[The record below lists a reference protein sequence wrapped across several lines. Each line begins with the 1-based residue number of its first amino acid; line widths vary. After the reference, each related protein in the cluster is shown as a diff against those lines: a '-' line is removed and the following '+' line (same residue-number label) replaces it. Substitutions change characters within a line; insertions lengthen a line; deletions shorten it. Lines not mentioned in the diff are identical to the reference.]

1 MEQLRRAWA
10 ENLADMIA
18 SEEGYDLRR
27 ISPGLR
33 YERLD
38 QALRYIEVL
47 SSQMYLDLQ
56 YEITNRDDYIS
67 LLLAERK
74 QNDS

>member
-1 MEQLRRAWA
+1 VEQLRRAWA
-10 ENLADMIA
+10 ETLADMIA
-18 SEEGYDLRR
+18 SEEGYDLHR
-27 ISPGLR
+27 ISPGSR

-38 QALRYIEVL
+38 QALHYIEVL

-56 YEITNRDDYIS
+56 NEIINRDDYIS

-74 QNDS
+74 QNAH